1 MVRRKTP
8 FYSIAF
14 LFLLLVFSQSGTC
27 GRSKMSANSKDSNQ
41 RAGSSEATQDHL
53 TGSWGG
59 QGIVMEIGADGIA
72 LTFDCAH
79 GTITDE
85 LKIDKD
91 KRFEVPG
98 SFTRERGGPIR
109 ENETPEPSAAI
120 YSGVVDGDTLTLTV
134 TLTKNKEDMGTFSLM
149 RGKTGRLRRCM

>member
-1 MVRRKTP
+1 
-8 FYSIAF
+8 
-14 LFLLLVFSQSGTC
+14 
-27 GRSKMSANSKDSNQ
+27 MSANSKDPNQ
-41 RAGSSEATQDHL
+41 KAESSGPNQDHL

-59 QGIVMEIGADGIA
+59 QGIVMEIAADGIS

-79 GTITDE
+79 GTINDE

-109 ENETPEPSAAI
+109 ENETPEAAAAI
-120 YSGVVDGDTLTLTV
+120 YSGLIDGDTLTLTV
-134 TLTKNKEDMGTFSLM
+134 TLTKNKENMGTFSLM